1 MDCDGQIGQLR
12 LGLFENVDETIEG
25 FAESGLCRPKPVAG
39 LAKDGDVG
47 PVGLVHGQG
56 QVADGGPRVSPTPF
70 RNDERGNDVREKRC
84 TRLHV
89 GIPTHSCNDRS
100 RRKSYALCSNA

>member
-56 QVADGGPRVSPTPF
+56 HPVEVLRILLKTVGLVGIAKLLSFCLRVKVVGANIGFKASLPEGVWDGG
-70 RNDERGNDVREKRC
+70 
-84 TRLHV
+84 
-89 GIPTHSCNDRS
+89 
-100 RRKSYALCSNA
+100 